1 MSIEPIPVWSLP
13 IDWSDG
19 TTESWEFL
27 TTVGESAGGIEQR
40 RGVRLTPRQYFEYSY
55 ILQGPERTYFDLLT
69 MRSGGSFCYLPMW
82 HDVELLVVE
91 HTAGM
96 TGLGINTTYTEFM
109 NCDAVFIGST
119 HDYELVE
126 IVGRADAVVTL
137 TGPLVNTWPART
149 RVVPLKKVRLEQQP
163 TTTRRSELVHVARVK
178 FCSVENNGSDA
189 ENPLNSFGL
198 QYVLEQDPNEVTDL
212 TYVYE
217 RLLASLDNTTGLP
230 TLADVT
236 GRVLQQFAFWL
247 KGRQALHQFRG
258 LLYALDGRRVPVW
271 VPTIYSDFEPVGPLG
286 AGDLVIDVKRCGFT
300 ALGGPGPQ
308 REYILI
314 HLQNGTR
321 IYRRIT
327 NSVILGDGTTERLFL
342 DATVGVDVPLAQLR
356 RISFLVL
363 CRLDQDTVELTHHTA
378 TRGMTTATV
387 VFRSAA
393 AKDGIENLFE
403 VPPGVLSPPVCLS
416 DLQWHIGTPSLSAL
430 RMFPDKIDQ
439 YGNFYDIADNGA
451 AITIYN
457 PNGVLLNTF
466 TGANFKIAVDAWYGS
481 PIFYERPSFY
491 SVWATPI
498 RQGKYVLVYCRTAT
512 NGYAFDQWW
521 ALCEPAVDGSLT
533 VKGAYYV
540 YMLLGP
546 PYNYGI
552 HIFDIFDDDKVI
564 LYQAYAGLGSW
575 TAVLGVLPSIN
586 QFLDGTYKTGWPG
599 PLYGGPAPCRIPN
612 TILFPIGNRSTLS
625 GWLGTGFVGNQ
636 PHTFGFRLPGNGREL
651 LYIYIN
657 RKYMDAQLAATAQIN
672 QEIKYTIAPVY
683 PNGAILKIPLGDVGS
698 YATLASISG
707 EILPVA
713 SYRGHATEDYAIDNP
728 SWIDADGG
736 TAIPFLDEYTYI
748 TDGTVGGTDIYSQ
761 IVNVAART
769 NGRFWVVFVMIGIT
783 DAIRH
788 GSGGHLWAAPMNA
801 KVRLFDYDP
810 TTEIGTQVGEH
821 VCELH
826 NSDGF
831 ATGLGPGG
839 GVLQN
844 DSYAFASI
852 AETPGEV
859 VITMW
864 ARLYKTSFY
873 KFFIPE
879 AE

>member
-13 IDWSDG
+13 VDWKDG

-96 TGLGINTTYTEFM
+96 TALGINTTYTEFM

-119 HDYELVE
+119 HDYELAE

-217 RLLASLDNTTGLP
+217 RLLSTLDNTTGLP
-230 TLADVT
+230 TVADVT

-247 KGRQALHQFRG
+247 KGRQALHRFRG
-258 LLYALDGRRVPVW
+258 MLYALDGRRVPVW
-271 VPTIYSDFEPVGPLG
+271 VPTVYSDFEPVGPLG

-300 ALGGPGPQ
+300 ALGGPQPQ

-314 HLQNGTR
+314 HLQNDTR

-342 DATVGVDVPLAQLR
+342 DATVGMDVPLSQLR

-363 CRLDQDTVELTHHTA
+363 SRLDQDTVELTHHTA

-403 VPPGVLSPPVCLS
+403 VPPGTVAPPLCLS
-416 DLQWHIGTPSLSAL
+416 DFIWYVHTLSNLGGIRAQRVPRQLDVHGNYYEAVSNSYNIYNQNGALLNNYTSTQLWADINAYYGFDIVGTNL
-430 RMFPDKIDQ
+430 Q
-439 YGNFYDIADNGA
+439 YGLFM
-451 AITIYN
+451 N
-457 PNGVLLNTF
+457 PF
-466 TGANFKIAVDAWYGS
+466 
-481 PIFYERPSFY
+481 
-491 SVWATPI
+491 
-498 RQGKYVLVYCRTAT
+498 RQGKYVLAYSFGQTVPGT
-512 NGYAFDQWW
+512 FDKWW
-521 ALCEPAVDGSLT
+521 TLLEPQLDGSLL
-533 VKGAYYV
+533 VKGAV
-540 YMLLGP
+540 RHRNLTGP
-546 PYNYGI
+546 PYVNGI
-552 HIFDIFDDDKVI
+552 NVMDVFDDDTII
-564 LYQAYAGLGSW
+564 LVQDYGYVGSYY
-575 TAVLGVLPSIN
+575 AVLHALPPIN
-586 QFLDGTYKTGWPG
+586 DFLDGVYE
-599 PLYGGPAPCRIPN
+599 GGPTPGLIQTTFLA
-612 TILFPIGNRSTLS
+612 PIGAHNLSYYLFVLVTGNRNA
-625 GWLGTGFVGNQ
+625 G
-636 PHTFGFRLPGNGREL
+636 FGFRLPGNGREL
-651 LYIYIN
+651 FYIYIN
-657 RKYMDAQLAATAQIN
+657 RHYMDYCVPGTGFVPP
-672 QEIKYTIAPVY
+672 EIRDVIRPVY
-683 PNGAILKIPLGDVGS
+683 PFGAMLKIPLGDLSDFDALQAMHVPTG
-698 YATLASISG
+698 L
-707 EILPVA
+707 
-713 SYRGHATEDYAIDNP
+713 YRGRATEPYTIDNP
-728 SWIDADGG
+728 SWIDAEGG
-736 TAIPFLDEYTYI
+736 TAIPFLDEYTLLSS
-748 TDGTVGGTDIYSQ
+748 GEVGGADVYSSQ
-761 IVNVAART
+761 VSTQLRS
-769 NGRFWVVFVMIGIT
+769 NGRFWCVFVMVGRDDSILRGEGL
-783 DAIRH
+783 H
-788 GSGGHLWAAPMNA
+788 GAFPVWA

-810 TTEIGTQVGEH
+810 ATEVAVQIGEH
-821 VCELH
+821 VCVLRTTG
-826 NSDGF
+826 DGPDVSIE
-831 ATGLGPGG
+831 ALRHDYY
-839 GVLQN
+839 L
-844 DSYAFASI
+844 I
-852 AETPGEV
+852 AEVAETADSATIVLHGP
-859 VITMW
+859 
-864 ARLYKTSFY
+864 LYRTTFCRFSL
-873 KFFIPE
+873 
-879 AE
+879 AEE